1 VKVTSLGFRTDLML
15 RRLSG
20 SIITDCGRHLVVRT
34 PANPGFWWGNFVLFP
49 FPPAPGE
56 APKWRAV
63 FAAEFPDARH
73 LAFGVDGVS
82 GEVGDESELAALGL
96 TAEVS
101 TVLTGRDLHTPARP
115 NNEATFRCLD
125 DDDEDWA
132 QAVQLRSACADR
144 PRTPDEEL
152 FDKRKL
158 TEARELYDRGH
169 GAWFG
174 AFVDG
179 RMRAGLGVFSDGS
192 GLARFQSVETHPD
205 FRRRGLASHLVH
217 AAGRY
222 GISQL
227 HAHTLV
233 IVADPHD
240 TAVRIY
246 RSLGFTDA
254 ERQVQLQREPQ
265 ST

>member
-1 VKVTSLGFRTDLML
+1 VKVASLGFRTDLML

-20 SIITDCGRHLVVRT
+20 SVLIDRGPYLVVRT

-49 FPPAPGE
+49 IPPAPGD
-56 APKWRAV
+56 AAKWRTI
-63 FAAEFPDARH
+63 FTGEFPDAGY
-73 LAFGVDGVS
+73 LAFGVDGVR
-82 GEVGDESELAALGL
+82 GEVGDESQLLALGL

-101 TVLTGRDLHTPARP
+101 TVLTGRHLRKPARP
-115 NNEATFRCLD
+115 ND
-125 DDDEDWA
+125 DAVLRRLNDDGDWA
-132 QAVQLRSACADR
+132 QAVQLRLACADH
-144 PRTPDEEL
+144 PRTLDEDL
-152 FDKRKL
+152 FDERKL
-158 TEARELYDRGH
+158 TEARELTDSGH

-179 RMRAGLGVFSDGS
+179 RMRAGLGVFSDGG

-205 FRRRGLASHLVH
+205 YRRRGLASHLVH
-217 AAGRY
+217 EAGRY
-222 GISQL
+222 GLSHLQ
-227 HAHTLV
+227 AHSLV